1 LLVLGITS
9 AEGDKI
15 VPLTRGR
22 LARGPIHTH
31 VTAAARVAAALIV
44 SLALVVA
51 AAAVAQAA
59 SSTLYVDNGS
69 QSCSDL
75 GPGTQSQPFCT
86 IGHAASVAAAGN
98 TVIVSTGTY
107 TENVTV
113 LQSGTSGSP
122 IVFSAASGATV
133 TVTGWSHGFTIS
145 SKSYITVQGF
155 TVKTTSGDGISV
167 TGSDNVTLSGN
178 DVSYAGQPAAGLTA
192 AGIKLTDTTDSL
204 VQGNTVH
211 HNTTAGIYLIGTTT
225 GVQVLDNDAYM
236 NAAGYARLAPGIDV
250 RSSGNTIAGNV
261 SHDNEDSGLQFYPGG
276 SNSLAVNNLA
286 YDNGDHGIDDLNVT
300 GQRIIGN
307 TIYNNVTAGINVEA
321 STQSSATVEN
331 NISVDNGIDS
341 PRTTSNIRIDS
352 LSTAGSTVDYNLVS
366 LRTPGTMYIWGPTSY
381 SSLAA
386 FQQATGQEP
395 HGLQADPKWANP
407 SSHDFHL
414 TDRSP
419 AIDSANSGVS
429 GEQATDLEGSPR
441 HNDANTPNTGAG
453 PRAYDDRGAY
463 EFQGTS
469 DTPYAALSV
478 TPASGT
484 YPVNVTADASGS
496 VDNDATPIASYAFD
510 FGDGTVVGPQGAA
523 TAVHTYVASA
533 GYAVTVTVTDT
544 GGLSSSA
551 TKVVTVSGPNGDLVG
566 NSGFEADASGWNT
579 SGSGAGV
586 TLARVSGGHTGSWSA
601 LLSNGSTGATT
612 CLLNDSPNWVATTAT
627 GSYRGA
633 IWVRADTPGATFT
646 LRVREFNGSTLVGS
660 TSTQVTLTT
669 SWQLVTV
676 TYTAVSPGSTTLD
689 FNAYLPSA
697 SAPPGACFYADDAS
711 IVRS

>member
-1 LLVLGITS
+1 VPVTRSGLV
-9 AEGDKI
+9 
-15 VPLTRGR
+15 
-22 LARGPIHTH
+22 RGPIRSHI
-31 VTAAARVAAALIV
+31 TAAARVTAACIV
-44 SLALVVA
+44 SLALIVAGAVA
-51 AAAVAQAA
+51 AQA
-59 SSTLYVDNGS
+59 SGSTLYVDNGNP
-69 QSCSDL
+69 SCSDL

-86 IGHAASVAAAGN
+86 IGHAASVAVAGD
-98 TVIVSTGTY
+98 TVVVSTGTY
-107 TENVTV
+107 SENVTV
-113 LQSGTSGSP
+113 ARSGDPGAP
-122 IVFSAASGATV
+122 IVFSVAPGATV

-145 SKSYITVQGF
+145 SKSDVTIQGF
-155 TVKTTSGDGISV
+155 TIKTTSGDGISV
-167 TGSDNVTLSGN
+167 TGSSNVTLSGN
-178 DVSYAGQPAAGLTA
+178 DVSYAGQPANGLTA

-204 VQGNTVH
+204 VQGNAVH
-211 HNTTAGIYLIGTTT
+211 HNTTAGIYLFGTTT
-225 GVQVLDNDAYM
+225 GVQVLDNDTYM
-236 NAAGYARLAPGIDV
+236 NAAGWARLAPGIDV
-250 RSSGNTIAGNV
+250 RSSGNTIARNV

-286 YDNGDHGIDDLNVT
+286 YNNGDHGIDDLNVT
-300 GQRIIGN
+300 GQRLIGN

-341 PRTTSNIRIDS
+341 PRTSSNIRIDS
-352 LSTAGSTVDYNLVS
+352 RSTAGSTVDYNLVS

-386 FQQATGQEP
+386 FQQATGQEA

-414 TDRSP
+414 TGRSP

-429 GEQATDLEGSPR
+429 GEQATDLEGNPR

-469 DTPYAALSV
+469 DEPYAALSV

-496 VDNDATPIASYAFD
+496 LDNDATPIASYTFD

-533 GYAVTVTVTDT
+533 SYTVTVTVTDT
-544 GGLSSSA
+544 GGLSSNA
-551 TKVVTVSGPNGDLVG
+551 TKVVAVSGPNGDLVG
-566 NSGFEADASGWNT
+566 NSGFEADTSGWNT

-586 TLARVSGGHTGSWSA
+586 TLARVSGGHTGSWAAKLTNTGS
-601 LLSNGSTGATT
+601 SNTT
-612 CLLNDSPNWVATTAT
+612 CLLNDSPNWVATTAAGSYT
-627 GSYRGA
+627 GS
-633 IWVRADTPGATFT
+633 IWVRADSPGASFT
-646 LRVREFNGSTLVGS
+646 LRFREYNGTTLVGS
-660 TSTQVTLTT
+660 TSTQFTLKS
-669 SWQLVTV
+669 SWKLVTV
-676 TYTAVSPGSTTLD
+676 TYTPVSPGSTSLD
-689 FNAYLPSA
+689 LNAYLPSV
-697 SAPPGACFYADDAS
+697 SAPPGTCFYADDVS